1 MTCHGRQLTGI
12 APAVPGLLGLPQY
25 YLAAQLNSWRQGLR
39 HARAPDCMAEIAQA
53 LQPADVDAVS
63 AWLASQPVP
72 RDARAPLQRFE
83 APLRCGSLEP
93 R

>member
-1 MTCHGRQLTGI
+1 
-12 APAVPGLLGLPQY
+12 
-25 YLAAQLNSWRQGLR
+25 
-39 HARAPDCMAEIAQA
+39 MAEIAQA
-53 LQPADVDAVS
+53 LQPDDVDAVS
-63 AWLASQPVP
+63 AWLASQTVP